1 MDQKIFSLI
10 NGLSH
15 KNAILDVIGIF
26 FAQYLAYLMVL
37 AALFLILKERDWK
50 RRVYHFSLASLSV
63 ILSRG
68 IITEI
73 IRFFY
78 HNPRPYMALNFKPL
92 LSGEISFSFPSG
104 HMAAYFALALAVF
117 YINKKAGQWFL
128 GIVVLMGIARIFVGV
143 HWPSDI
149 LGGIVVAVLSFY
161 AVKYFLP
168 RSENFLALGKKK
180 APLPTE

>member
-1 MDQKIFSLI
+1 M
-10 NGLSH
+10 
-15 KNAILDVIGIF
+15 GIF
-26 FAQYLAYLMVL
+26 FAQYLAYLLVVV
-37 AALFLILKERDWK
+37 ALFLILKEKNWK
-50 RRVYHFSLASLSV
+50 RRVYYFSLASLSV

-78 HNPRPYMALNFKPL
+78 HSQRPFVALGFKPL
-92 LSGEISFSFPSG
+92 LYDYAYSFPSG

-128 GIVVLMGIARIFVGV
+128 GLTALMGIARIFVGV

-161 AVKYFLP
+161 VVKYFLP
-168 RSENFLALGKKK
+168 FFENKE
-180 APLPTE
+180 APLPIE